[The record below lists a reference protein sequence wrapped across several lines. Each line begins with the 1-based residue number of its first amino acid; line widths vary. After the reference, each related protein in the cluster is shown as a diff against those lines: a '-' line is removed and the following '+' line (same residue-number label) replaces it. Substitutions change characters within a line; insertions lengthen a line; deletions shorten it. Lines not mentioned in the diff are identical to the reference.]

1 MKWDINDLPIFLA
14 VTQMKG
20 IRAAADK
27 LGMPKSTVSR
37 TISRLEEQLDI
48 RLFDRN
54 TRQFRLTDEGT
65 VFVNFAETIVDQAKQ
80 ADAAMAGI
88 RHLPTG
94 QLKISMPMAFSR
106 EVIGGRLAEF
116 HKRFPD
122 ITLELQVTSHAMNLL
137 QEDLDVAFV
146 VEPVESSDLIRQ
158 VISDTALIWVVSP
171 DYLQE
176 IDRPDSLA
184 SLVPHLKFC
193 ERRYQNTRLEVLTP
207 KGVQTIDTTG
217 LMSVNDPVIL
227 RDIALKGGGV
237 ALLPE
242 LYCRHYLENGRLA
255 QICPSIKLQH
265 SARIIALMAH
275 RRLQPKKAQIMIDFV
290 KDCLADY
297 ERGSSF
303 ASSAF

>member
-14 VTQMKG
+14 VTQVKG
-20 IRAAADK
+20 IRAAAEK

-54 TRQFRLTDEGT
+54 TRQFRLTDEGA
-65 VFVNFAETIVDQAKQ
+65 VFLNFAETIVDQAKQ

-122 ITLELQVTSHAMNLL
+122 ITLELQVTSHAMNLF

-158 VISDTALIWVVSP
+158 VI
-171 DYLQE
+171 
-176 IDRPDSLA
+176 
-184 SLVPHLKFC
+184 
-193 ERRYQNTRLEVLTP
+193 
-207 KGVQTIDTTG
+207 
-217 LMSVNDPVIL
+217 
-227 RDIALKGGGV
+227 
-237 ALLPE
+237 
-242 LYCRHYLENGRLA
+242 
-255 QICPSIKLQH
+255 
-265 SARIIALMAH
+265 
-275 RRLQPKKAQIMIDFV
+275 
-290 KDCLADY
+290 
-297 ERGSSF
+297 
-303 ASSAF
+303 